1 MFYSIIWSLF
11 NKRSIDPEP
20 DLYDDEKIYNFLNI
34 LDAVDNMDICN
45 TDYLLCNEKNEAIE
59 FKYNVCW
66 NEGVISSEFPYLS
79 NLETLGITG
88 SYNNFCLKD
97 KSIPENIFDLPKLKK
112 LNLNAFKNTDI
123 PININT
129 KSLINSIEFTNSS
142 LEEFPTQLVKLQNL
156 KTLNIEKTIID
167 HIPKEFAEF
176 PSLESLTLEGNT
188 YKNKQLV
195 IPNKIQYLDVSN
207 EGFTSIFKD
216 NYEKELLS
224 FVCENTISNNNDN
237 FNEDIFDN
245 LANYKK
251 LKYLNLKN
259 NSLIRKIPSSIK
271 ELTSLENMDLD
282 YTNINEVSGEYF
294 KLDKL
299 KKRLVLRNK
308 ISNSENLA
316 TYKPCENNNETNT
329 PCFEISEE
337 NDNSGTLK
345 NIGIIASIVIS
356 FSAILG
362 ICWLIYMKFKKR
374 NKFEKIRKK
383 IIDDV
388 INEVEKSDSLNNSND
403 LYDGNHNNRDDNN
416 GSNNRNNTNYQVNLI
431 IDDEIPSNNDITNVE
446 LQTNNNRII
455 NINDPTITNSRDV
468 SESNVTLP
476 TYMESISNSNNSYY
490 LRMAQSLDRKLSP
503 PRTEDSKKE
512 LSDNIVDAE
521 VIVPTPMEYY
531 EERLHRKIL
540 IENRRNAMNH
550 TLNNND
556 SNNELQIDDD
566 KHSFSNLTNE
576 NVTSRIEGNNDTEIS
591 NSYSIDNNNENETE
605 HIVVADNNNETEH
618 IVVADNNNETEHI
631 VVADNNNETEHIVIA
646 DNNNENGEIIV
657 NEGNDGKLFI
667 SNVFDNN
674 SSEKEFSEKD
684 IQSTQ
689 EPNNNISLIKDTKEP
704 IDLSEESNSYTFN
717 SNKQDNDFTEKSNVD
732 ASSITDAKEINNNIN
747 NGLIKNQNNSI
758 IKTNSNKNN
767 KNINLTVNN
776 EGEYLS
782 VYPTNSL
789 ANNNIQHK
797 ISQNDLDNKSISE
810 KSVVT
815 KSVNSTSDDSDITN
829 EAEEIIIKDDNN
841 DNKQLNN

>member
-1 MFYSIIWSLF
+1 
-11 NKRSIDPEP
+11 
-20 DLYDDEKIYNFLNI
+20 
-34 LDAVDNMDICN
+34 
-45 TDYLLCNEKNEAIE
+45 
-59 FKYNVCW
+59 
-66 NEGVISSEFPYLS
+66 
-79 NLETLGITG
+79 
-88 SYNNFCLKD
+88 
-97 KSIPENIFDLPKLKK
+97 
-112 LNLNAFKNTDI
+112 
-123 PININT
+123 
-129 KSLINSIEFTNSS
+129 
-142 LEEFPTQLVKLQNL
+142 
-156 KTLNIEKTIID
+156 
-167 HIPKEFAEF
+167 
-176 PSLESLTLEGNT
+176 
-188 YKNKQLV
+188 
-195 IPNKIQYLDVSN
+195 
-207 EGFTSIFKD
+207 
-216 NYEKELLS
+216 
-224 FVCENTISNNNDN
+224 
-237 FNEDIFDN
+237 
-245 LANYKK
+245 
-251 LKYLNLKN
+251 
-259 NSLIRKIPSSIK
+259 
-271 ELTSLENMDLD
+271 
-282 YTNINEVSGEYF
+282 
-294 KLDKL
+294 
-299 KKRLVLRNK
+299 LRNK

-431 IDDEIPSNNDITNVE
+431 IDDEIPSNNDITNAE